1 MNLFKKR
8 PKHHSWEVASVGR
21 TDTRVGVGGT
31 DLGFI
36 LVPLVMSQRAD
47 FQNCFNTNL
56 LLSVQQAEGI
66 KVDVSHFSF

>member
-1 MNLFKKR
+1 MFKKR
-8 PKHHSWEVASVGR
+8 PKHHRWEVASVGR

-56 LLSVQQAEGI
+56 LLLVQQAKEI
-66 KVDVSHFSF
+66 KVDVSHLSFK

>member
-1 MNLFKKR
+1 M
-8 PKHHSWEVASVGR
+8 GR

-47 FQNCFNTNL
+47 FPNCFNTNL
-56 LLSVQQAEGI
+56 LLSVQQAKGI